1 MLSNDAP
8 FKLVRAYQLLKNSQ
22 KFPSKGCLYK
32 FPGSFFYAICYNYN
46 SFKVVSQHI
55 WPAMKTLN

>member
-8 FKLVRAYQLLKNSQ
+8 FKLVRANQLLENSQ

-32 FPGSFFYAICYNYN
+32 FPGSFMPYVI
-46 SFKVVSQHI
+46 I
-55 WPAMKTLN
+55 TTLLKSYLNIFGQP